1 MGNFSCPA
9 FYMSVVRW
17 LLWWPDSL
25 GLLLGF
31 FLGVSESS
39 LSCWLEWG
47 TPSGRLVINMFG
59 LQRPYFLSN
68 PCHRLA
74 VQRASGRCPM

>member
-1 MGNFSCPA
+1 MRNFFCPA
-9 FYMSVVRW
+9 FSMSVVRW
-17 LLWWPDSL
+17 LLWWLGCL

-31 FLGVSESS
+31 FLGASESS

-47 TPSGRLVINMFG
+47 TPSGLLVINMFG
-59 LQRPYFLSN
+59 LQSSYSLSN

-74 VQRASGRCPM
+74 VRRASGRCPM

>member
-9 FYMSVVRW
+9 FSMSVVRW

-39 LSCWLEWG
+39 LSCGLEWG
-47 TPSGRLVINMFG
+47 ALPPGCL
-59 LQRPYFLSN
+59 L
-68 PCHRLA
+68 
-74 VQRASGRCPM
+74 